1 VIKGAQ
7 LANLRRT
14 GSPISAMRR
23 KPLDLRNLTWL
34 VDFNFH
40 HLDILIDFF
49 ISDKLKV
56 FIKTEDSQ
64 ACFSFWFLDFKI
76 NVFCGIKPSLSL
88 LVSSFDKIKRQEF
101 WGSIYFHQEYWIEGS
116 GRTSLGR
123 QSISRQPLLLREKS
137 P

>member
-1 VIKGAQ
+1 
-7 LANLRRT
+7 
-14 GSPISAMRR
+14 MRR

>member
-1 VIKGAQ
+1 
-7 LANLRRT
+7 
-14 GSPISAMRR
+14 
-23 KPLDLRNLTWL
+23 
-34 VDFNFH
+34 
-40 HLDILIDFF
+40 
-49 ISDKLKV
+49 V

>member
-1 VIKGAQ
+1 
-7 LANLRRT
+7 L
-14 GSPISAMRR
+14 
-23 KPLDLRNLTWL
+23 
-34 VDFNFH
+34 
-40 HLDILIDFF
+40 
-49 ISDKLKV
+49 
-56 FIKTEDSQ
+56 
-64 ACFSFWFLDFKI
+64 FSFWFLDFKI

-123 QSISRQPLLLREKS
+123 QSLSSQPLLLGEKS